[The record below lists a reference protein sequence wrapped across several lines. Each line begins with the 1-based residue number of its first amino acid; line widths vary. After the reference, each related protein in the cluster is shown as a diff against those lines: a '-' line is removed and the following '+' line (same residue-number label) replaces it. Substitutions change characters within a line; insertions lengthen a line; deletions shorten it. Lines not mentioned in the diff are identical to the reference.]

1 MTHDIRIDLI
11 SDTST
16 RPTDGM
22 RAAMA
27 AATVG
32 DEQRR
37 EDPTTTALCTRVA
50 EMLGKEAAVFL
61 PSGIMSNLIAIVSH
75 CRPGDDIICDSTA
88 HIIASESGGPAIVGG
103 VSITPVETKLGI
115 FDADAVKAR
124 LRPPR
129 SKSPQSRLLHI
140 EQTANRGGG
149 AVWPLETITEAAAVA
164 KDAGLSVHMDGAR
177 LLNAVAASNIDARDY
192 AAPCDSVWIDL
203 SKGLGCPVG
212 SVLAGSAEFI
222 ETAWVWKSRLGGSM
236 RQSGVLAAAGLYA
249 LDNHVDR
256 LVDDHANAATF
267 AKMIAEIPGVRLDP
281 EPQTNLVFFDVSSTG
296 MTAQDIAAA
305 LQPYG
310 VRIGAENATR
320 MRAVT
325 HLDVDADGIAEAAK
339 AVAAVIG
346 AAA

>member
-1 MTHDIRIDLI
+1 MPTDIRIDLI
-11 SDTST
+11 SDTGT

-27 AATVG
+27 AAEVG
-32 DEQRR
+32 DEQRQ
-37 EDPTTTALCTRVA
+37 EDPSTTALCARVA
-50 EMLGKEAAVFL
+50 KMLGKEAAVFL

-103 VSITPVETKLGI
+103 VSITPVETEHGI

-140 EQTANRGGG
+140 EQTTNRGGG
-149 AVWPLETITEAAAVA
+149 AVWPLDGISDAAAVA

-177 LLNAVAASNIDARDY
+177 LLNAVAATGVTAQDF
-192 AAPCDSVWIDL
+192 AASCDSVWIDL

-222 ETAWVWKSRLGGSM
+222 DTAWVWKSRLGGSM

-249 LDNHVDR
+249 LDHHVDR
-256 LVDDHANAATF
+256 LADDHANAATF
-267 AKMIAEIPGVRLDP
+267 ATMIADIPGVRLDP
-281 EPQTNLVFFDVSSTG
+281 EPQTNLVFFDVSGTG
-296 MTAQDIAAA
+296 MSAPDIAAA
-305 LQPYG
+305 LLEHG

-325 HLDVDADGIAEAAK
+325 HLDVDADGIADAANALATVIDK
-339 AVAAVIG
+339 AS
-346 AAA
+346 